1 MNMEKLKELLVL
13 HEGRKNRM
21 YKCSAGFNTIGIGH
35 NLDANGIS
43 DRVIDL
49 IFQDDINMVLDDL
62 NKNLPWWRTM
72 SENRQHVLID
82 MCFNM
87 GIGVLLGFRS
97 TLTAM
102 EEGRYEDAA
111 IGMGQSK
118 WASQVGNRATRLI
131 EMMRKG

>member
-1 MNMEKLKELLVL
+1 
-13 HEGRKNRM
+13 M

-43 DRVIDL
+43 DRAIDVI
-49 IFQDDINMVLDDL
+49 FEDDL
-62 NKNLPWWRTM
+62 TSVISSLDSNLPWWKSL

-87 GIGVLLGFRS
+87 GIGTLLGFKN
-97 TLTAM
+97 TLRAI

-111 IGMGQSK
+111 LGMGQSM
-118 WASQVGNRATRLI
+118 WAHQVGIRATRLI
-131 EMMRKG
+131 EMMRN

>member
-1 MNMEKLKELLVL
+1 MEKLKELLVL

-82 MCFNM
+82 MCINM
-87 GIGVLLGFRS
+87 GIGVLLGFRN